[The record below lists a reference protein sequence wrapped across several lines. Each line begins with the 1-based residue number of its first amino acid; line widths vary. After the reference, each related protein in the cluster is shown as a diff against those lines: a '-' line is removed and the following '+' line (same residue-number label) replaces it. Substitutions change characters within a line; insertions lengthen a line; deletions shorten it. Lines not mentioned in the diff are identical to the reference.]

1 MEEGQVLPHLG
12 ALGVD
17 RLMLTLHVV
26 VETRSEKR
34 VIRSNCPVY
43 TSECPSTHLDD
54 TGQLLLLRNAIS
66 RYRNHE
72 TKEAVS

>member
-1 MEEGQVLPHLG
+1 MEGGQVLPHLG

-17 RLMLTLHVV
+17 RLMLTLHLV
-26 VETRSEKR
+26 VETGSENR

-43 TSECPSTHLDD
+43 TSECTSTHLDD
-54 TGQLLLLRNAIS
+54 TGQLLLLRDAIG